1 VPSSRSPFSYAVLR
15 VVPDIER
22 EEFVNA
28 GLVLFCRSLQ
38 YLNAR
43 SSLDAEGLAS
53 LRPDADLDALR
64 AQLTLVERI
73 AAGDVA
79 SGPLAGM
86 SQSERFHWLTTPR
99 STAVQPGPT
108 HGGMTDDPAA
118 TFDHLYTT
126 LVDRPT
132 SSEESETDGTHRAP

>member
-1 VPSSRSPFSYAVLR
+1 MASSRSPFAYAVLR

-28 GLVLFCRSLQ
+28 GLVLFCRSLR

-43 SSLDAEGLAS
+43 STLDADGLAA

-64 AQLTLVERI
+64 AQLALVERI
-73 AAGDVA
+73 AAGNVA
-79 SGPLAGM
+79 TGPLAGM

-108 HGGMTDDPAA
+108 HGGMTDDPAT
-118 TFDHLYTT
+118 TFEHLYTT
-126 LVDRPT
+126 LVDRPD
-132 SSEESETDGTHRAP
+132 SNEGP

>member
-1 VPSSRSPFSYAVLR
+1 VKPSRSPFAYAVLR

-28 GLVLFCRSLQ
+28 GLVLFCRSLR
-38 YLNAR
+38 YLAAR
-43 SSLDAEGLAS
+43 TSLHAERLCA
-53 LRPDADLDALR
+53 LQPDADLAALR
-64 AQLTLVERI
+64 EQLELVERI
-73 AAGDVA
+73 AAGEVA

-118 TFDHLYTT
+118 TFEHLYLT
-126 LVDRPT
+126 LVDGPDST
-132 SSEESETDGTHRAP
+132 EET

>member
-1 VPSSRSPFSYAVLR
+1 MASSRSPFAYSVLR

-28 GLVLFCRSLQ
+28 GLVLFCRSLR

-43 SSLDAEGLAS
+43 ATLDAEGLSA
-53 LRPDADLDALR
+53 LRPDADLDGLR

-86 SQSERFHWLTTPR
+86 SQSQRFHWLTTPR

-118 TFDHLYTT
+118 TFEHLYAT

-132 SSEESETDGTHRAP
+132 GREEPEAHGTK

>member
-28 GLVLFCRSLQ
+28 GLVLFCRSLR

-43 SSLDAEGLAS
+43 AALDADGLSA
-53 LRPDADLDALR
+53 LRPDADLEALR
-64 AQLTLVERI
+64 AQLTLAERI

-79 SGPLAGM
+79 NGPLAGM

-118 TFDHLYTT
+118 TFEHLYAT

-132 SSEESETDGTHRAP
+132 NSEEPDAHGTH